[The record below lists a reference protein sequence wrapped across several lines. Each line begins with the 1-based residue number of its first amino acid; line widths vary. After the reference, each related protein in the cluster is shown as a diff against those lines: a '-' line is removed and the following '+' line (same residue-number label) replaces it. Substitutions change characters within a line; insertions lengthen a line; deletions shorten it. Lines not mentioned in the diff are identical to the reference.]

1 MKENDV
7 FIKNLVLSN
16 EFSRYVLE
24 HPAFGKK
31 IPKNAQVVL
40 LPDDDPELAQINL
53 RLAEK
58 QREKGQPQVHVRF
71 KGLAPARSRLVKPEI
86 KTRVA

>member
-1 MKENDV
+1 MTKQEI

-24 HPAFGKK
+24 HPEFGKK

-40 LPDDDPELAQINL
+40 LPDDDPELTQVNL
-53 RLAEK
+53 RLADK
-58 QREKGQPQVHVRF
+58 QREK
-71 KGLAPARSRLVKPEI
+71 
-86 KTRVA
+86 